1 MTVIF
6 EAFSGVWRSFSTNC
20 LKKFGGAQASQVKSK
35 ISTRLQLAAVNPSH
49 GAGLAGGLLTSC
61 LKARFPTNLSCA
73 LLGFADFASKGGSA
87 VRARARSKMGRAP
100 KVGKNKSRQKGGAG
114 RKDLHVGRALMKKMK
129 EIPVEGKNSK
139 KGKKNRVKSGGKEEQ
154 GVMALD
160 DLARVLQDAV
170 GSGGGVDLQLE
181 EGILQMLMG
190 RKQGA
195 TC

>member
-1 MTVIF
+1 M
-6 EAFSGVWRSFSTNC
+6 
-20 LKKFGGAQASQVKSK
+20 
-35 ISTRLQLAAVNPSH
+35 
-49 GAGLAGGLLTSC
+49 
-61 LKARFPTNLSCA
+61 
-73 LLGFADFASKGGSA
+73 
-87 VRARARSKMGRAP
+87 
-100 KVGKNKSRQKGGAG
+100 
-114 RKDLHVGRALMKKMK
+114 HVGRALMKKMK

-160 DLARVLQDAV
+160 DLARVLEDAV